1 MVRRLFVEKKSGF
14 DVEAQ
19 GLFEGYWE
27 RGFGILMVLDSIA
40 NWRHMYNRSKRYPTH
55 RKAHRRSHCH

>member
-19 GLFEGYWE
+19 GLLK
-27 RGFGILMVLDSIA
+27 ILGLIYM
-40 NWRHMYNRSKRYPTH
+40 
-55 RKAHRRSHCH
+55 